1 MLSELYIK
9 NLAIIEEAVIP
20 FTDDF
25 NAFTGETGAGKSIL
39 INGINAVLG
48 QRVTKDIVRSGCDK
62 ATVSALFTDISDSVC
77 EVLDEMGISH
87 DDRQISL
94 SREIFA
100 DGGSAARVNMMKS
113 SVAVLREIGQRLVNI
128 HGQHDNQVLLS
139 PERHLG
145 LLDSYGGLGDMLED
159 YRGSFRLLQEAS
171 RTLKRLTVERKERL
185 EREDILR
192 ERVETIGALELCE
205 GEDEELER
213 EYHGAKNGGDIL
225 NDLSEAYT
233 LLHGD
238 DDDTPNVEELL
249 SSACDSLTEA
259 AEKSGSDDLKAL
271 AERLESARLEIS
283 DIAFEAG
290 EQRDRVDVD
299 PARIEYLAD
308 RLSEINRLKKKYSGD
323 LSDVIRVYEEAAA
336 ELAAIEGS
344 DGEIN
349 AAAKERERLLAEVS
363 EKAKA
368 LSAAREK
375 AAAAMS
381 AQVEGELSFLDMP
394 GVVIRAKMEKG
405 KLTSTGLDSV
415 EFMISANAGEDLKP
429 LSKIASGGELS
440 RIMLALK
447 NVISEKDDVHTLIF
461 DEIDTGV
468 SGRAAEKIGI
478 KLSEVSRRQ
487 QVLCV
492 THLSQMAVMAD
503 NHLLIEK
510 QARDGRTY
518 TSVRQLDSE
527 GRKREI
533 ARIMVG
539 GSITDTAIKNAEEL
553 LCKAQARKEKHGKN
567 N

>member
-9 NLAIIEEAVIP
+9 NLAIIEEAAIP
-20 FTDDF
+20 FTDDL

-62 ATVSALFTDISDSVC
+62 AVISALFTDLSDSMC
-77 EVLDEMGISH
+77 LFLDEMGISH

-100 DGGSAARVNMMKS
+100 DGGSAARVNMVKS
-113 SVAVLREIGQRLVNI
+113 SVAVLREIGRRLVNI
-128 HGQHDNQVLLS
+128 HGQHDNQVLLT

-145 LLDSYGGLGDMLED
+145 VLDSYGGLAPMLEE
-159 YRGSFRLLQEAS
+159 YQGAFRQLQEAS
-171 RTLKRLTVERKERL
+171 RNLKRLTVEQRERM
-185 EREDILR
+185 EREEILR

-205 GEDEELER
+205 GEDEDLER
-213 EYHGAKNGGDIL
+213 EYRAARNGGDIL
-225 NDLSEAYT
+225 RDLSET
-233 LLHGD
+233 CLFLRGD
-238 DDDTPNVEELL
+238 DDDSPNVEELL
-249 SSACDSLTEA
+249 SSACDSLGEA
-259 AEKSGSDDLKAL
+259 AEKSGSEELRTL

-299 PARIEYLAD
+299 PERLDYLSD
-308 RLSEINRLKKKYSGD
+308 RLGEINRLKKKYGGD
-323 LSDVIRVYEEAAA
+323 LPDVIRVYEEAAA
-336 ELAAIEGS
+336 ELSAIESS
-344 DGEIN
+344 DSEIK
-349 AAAKERERLLAEVS
+349 AAAKERERLLADVS

-368 LSAAREK
+368 LSAARES
-375 AAAAMS
+375 AAAEMS
-381 AQVEGELSFLDMP
+381 AQVESELSFLDMP
-394 GVVIRAKMEKG
+394 GVVIRAKIEKG

-468 SGRAAEKIGI
+468 SGRAAQKIGI
-478 KLSEVSRRQ
+478 KLAQAAKRQ

-510 QARDGRTY
+510 QTKDGRTY
-518 TSVRQLDSE
+518 TSVRQLDRE
-527 GRKREI
+527 ERKREI

-539 GSITDTAIKNAEEL
+539 ENITGTALKNADEL
-553 LCKAQARKEKHGKN
+553 LREAGERKEKL
-567 N
+567 